1 MAWAHAQRFGVIAAV
16 LSAVTAPCDGFTLNI
31 VWTAQFNGKLYPNDM
46 YGSMADGSMVNTTT
60 GATSSTS
67 WSTVY
72 GGAGK
77 VAGYIESVRESEE
90 NVVMIDLGNF
100 YWGA

>member
-1 MAWAHAQRFGVIAAV
+1 MAWAHAQRFGGIAAV
-16 LSAVTAPCDGFTLNI
+16 LSAVAAPCDGFTLNI
-31 VWTAQFNGKLYPNDM
+31 VWTAKFNGKLYPNDM
-46 YGSMADGSMVNTTT
+46 YGSMADDSMLNTTT

-77 VAGYIESVRESEE
+77 VAGYVESVRESEG